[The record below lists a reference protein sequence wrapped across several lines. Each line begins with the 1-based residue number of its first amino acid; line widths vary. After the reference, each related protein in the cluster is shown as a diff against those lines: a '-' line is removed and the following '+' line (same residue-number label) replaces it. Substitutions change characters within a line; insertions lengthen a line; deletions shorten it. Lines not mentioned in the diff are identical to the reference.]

1 MALPQVFL
9 NHLRQEGYHPR
20 SNKHSNSLARAI
32 VADLAAN
39 CPVIAQ
45 RAAAGGLVYALNFDL
60 RYRTS
65 TWNVDLV
72 LGTPPP
78 HTTPPTDGP
87 IMEMNPSTV
96 QIAIEIKSVMTEHRK
111 AVKNRTRDLEAHHE
125 HTHNYLTDALA
136 GGVLVVNASPTFHSP
151 LRPEVTEHKK
161 PLSLVTHCVNEMR
174 HVTMRGEPRGRGLDA
189 NTVLVVS
196 MDNINPATTNF
207 RDSPPA
213 PAVGDPLHYDSFI
226 QRLCNNYRTR
236 FPGAGDTGHV
246 SGRA

>member
-1 MALPQVFL
+1 MALPQAFL

-32 VADLAAN
+32 VADLMAN
-39 CPVIAQ
+39 CPVMAEQ
-45 RAAAGGLVYALNFDL
+45 AAAGELVYSLNFDL

-78 HTTPPTDGP
+78 DTTPPADAP

-96 QIAIEIKSVMTEHRK
+96 QIAVEIKSVMTEHRK
-111 AVKNRTRDLEAHHE
+111 NVKNRKRDLEAHHE
-125 HTHNYLTDALA
+125 HTHNSSTDTIA
-136 GGVLVVNASPTFHSP
+136 GGVLVVNASPTFQSP
-151 LRPEVTEHKK
+151 LRPETTEHKK
-161 PLSLVTHCVNEMR
+161 PLSQIAHCVNEMR
-174 HVTMRGEPRGRGLDA
+174 HVTMRGGPEGHGLDA

-196 MDNINPATTNF
+196 MDNINPETTTF
-207 RDSPPA
+207 RDSQPA

-226 QRLCNNYRTR
+226 QRLCNDYRTR
-236 FPGAGDTGHV
+236 FTGTEGPDTTR
-246 SGRA
+246 SG